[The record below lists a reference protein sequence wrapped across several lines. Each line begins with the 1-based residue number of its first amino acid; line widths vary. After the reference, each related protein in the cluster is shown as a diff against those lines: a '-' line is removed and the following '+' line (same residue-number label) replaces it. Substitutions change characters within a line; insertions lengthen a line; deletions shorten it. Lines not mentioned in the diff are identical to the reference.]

1 MMKFSMRPSRVLKKL
16 RSGEVAKITKINLSD
31 VRAIE
36 IAARYGFDCL
46 WIGMEHIGTDWSVI
60 EKQVLAAKAYDVDI
74 LCRVAR
80 GSYSDYIRP
89 LELDSTGIMV
99 PHVMNAE
106 DAASVVRMTR
116 FPPVGKRAVDG
127 GNADGGFCNVPFLE
141 YLKTANEQRF
151 VILQIED
158 PEAVEDLDRIAAV
171 EGYDILLFGPG
182 DFSVAIGAPG
192 QVDHP
197 DILRAR
203 RLVAETARKYGKFAG
218 TVCSPAKMQEYV
230 DMGYTFLSAG
240 ADVVGLSQ
248 YYQGIAQGLGIETS
262 NEPVSQYGMKS

>member
-1 MMKFSMRPSRVLKKL
+1 MRPSRVLEKL
-16 RSGEVAKITKINLSD
+16 RSGEVAKVTKINLSD

-74 LCRVAR
+74 MCRIAR

-99 PHVMNAE
+99 PHVMSAE
-106 DAASVVRMTR
+106 DAESVVRMTR

-127 GNADGGFCNVPFLE
+127 GNADGGYCNVPFLE
-141 YLKTANEQRF
+141 YLKKANEERF

-171 EGYDILLFGPG
+171 PGYDILLFGAG
-182 DFSVAIGAPG
+182 DYSVAIGAPG
-192 QVDHP
+192 QMNHP
-197 DILRAR
+197 EIVKARKLIAQAAR
-203 RLVAETARKYGKFAG
+203 RNGKFAG
-218 TVCSPAKMQEYV
+218 AVCSAASMQEFI

-240 ADVVGLSQ
+240 ADVVGLSLFSKAISSASSAK
-248 YYQGIAQGLGIETS
+248 GVIVGRK
-262 NEPVSQYGMKS
+262 PVTP

>member
-1 MMKFSMRPSRVLKKL
+1 MEFHMRPSRVLRIL
-16 RSGEVAKITKINLSD
+16 RSGGVAKITKINLSD

-46 WIGMEHIGTDWSVI
+46 WIGMEHIGTDWSMI

-89 LELDSTGIMV
+89 LELDCTGIMV
-99 PHVMNAE
+99 PHVMSAE
-106 DAASVVRMTR
+106 DAESVVRMTK

-141 YLKTANEQRF
+141 YLKAANQERF

-158 PEAVEDLDRIAAV
+158 PEAVQDLDRIAAV
-171 EGYDILLFGPG
+171 EGYDLLLFGAG
-182 DFSVAIGAPG
+182 DYSVAIGAPG
-192 QVDHP
+192 QMDHP
-197 DILRAR
+197 EI
-203 RLVAETARKYGKFAG
+203 VKARKLIAQAARKNGKYAG
-218 TVCSPAKMQEYV
+218 AICSAATMHEFI

-240 ADVVGLSQ
+240 ADVIGLSR
-248 YYQGIAQGLGIETS
+248 YYQEITAGFGIETS
-262 NEPVSQYGMKS
+262 NAPVSLYGMKK

>member
-1 MMKFSMRPSRVLKKL
+1 MKFSMRPSRVLEKL
-16 RSGEVAKITKINLSD
+16 RSGEVAKVTKINLSD

-74 LCRVAR
+74 MCRIAR

-99 PHVMNAE
+99 PHVMSAE
-106 DAASVVRMTR
+106 DAESVVRMTR

-127 GNADGGFCNVPFLE
+127 GNADGGYCNVPFLE
-141 YLKTANEQRF
+141 YLKKANEERF

-171 EGYDILLFGPG
+171 PGYDILLFGAG
-182 DFSVAIGAPG
+182 DYSVAIGAPG
-192 QVDHP
+192 QMNHP
-197 DILRAR
+197 EIVKARKLIAQAAR
-203 RLVAETARKYGKFAG
+203 RNGKFAG
-218 TVCSPAKMQEYV
+218 AVCSAASMQEFI

-240 ADVVGLSQ
+240 ADVVGLSL
-248 YYQGIAQGLGIETS
+248 YYQEITKGFGIETS
-262 NEPVSQYGMKS
+262 NVPVSQYGMKN